1 LLPAEI
7 VNRKKLGFTLPFE
20 HWLKDELRSEVE
32 GGILRI
38 GVGPLASVLDSA
50 AAKQVWDGFLEGKVS
65 WSRPWAL
72 FILQRWCELNSI
84 SV

>member
-1 LLPAEI
+1 
-7 VNRKKLGFTLPFE
+7 
-20 HWLKDELRSEVE
+20 VE

-38 GVGPLASVLDSA
+38 GLGPLASVLDSA

-72 FILQRWCELNSI
+72 FILQRWCQLNSI